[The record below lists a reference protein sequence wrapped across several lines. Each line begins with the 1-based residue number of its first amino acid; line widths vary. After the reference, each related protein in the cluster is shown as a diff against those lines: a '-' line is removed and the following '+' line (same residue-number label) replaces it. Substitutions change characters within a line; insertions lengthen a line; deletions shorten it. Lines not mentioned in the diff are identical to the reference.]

1 MNLRILML
9 GWELP
14 PFNSGGLGEACL
26 GLSKALSKKGVEIT
40 FVLPKKV
47 DLEVSF
53 MKIIFAD
60 LDEYVGLLPS
70 VYLTS
75 SPSYLKNLI
84 KHSFPPDYIN
94 ASLKFAERIA
104 KILKGI
110 EVDVI
115 HVHDW
120 LTYPA
125 GIVAKEILGKPLVVH
140 VHSTEFDRT
149 GGNSPNPYIYQIEKE
164 GFKKADSVVLVGG
177 LMKKVLVEKYEVKPE
192 KIKVVYNGVEDTVR
206 KYLPPALTSLKNLGF
221 KIVLFLGRITLQKG
235 PEYFVR
241 AAKRVLEY
249 NPKVIFVVT
258 GSGDMYEAMVNE
270 AAMAKILDKFLFT
283 GFLRGEEK
291 DRIFQVADLYVMP
304 SVSEPFGITALEAAV
319 NGTPVLISKQS
330 GVSEVFRNSLKVDF
344 WDIDEMANKILSVL
358 TYDALSFDLKKESA
372 KEIKNLN
379 WSKSANEMLEI
390 YSQLVH

>member
-291 DRIFQVADLYVMP
+291 DRIFQAADLYVMP